1 MKEFIA
7 AKTMECDYR
16 PLAQKCAKI
25 TEEFNQLLIRN
36 VTRPAQAM

>member
-16 PLAQKCAKI
+16 PLSQKVAKI
-25 TEEFNQLLIRN
+25 TEDYNQLLIRN
-36 VTRPAQAM
+36 SARPGVSM